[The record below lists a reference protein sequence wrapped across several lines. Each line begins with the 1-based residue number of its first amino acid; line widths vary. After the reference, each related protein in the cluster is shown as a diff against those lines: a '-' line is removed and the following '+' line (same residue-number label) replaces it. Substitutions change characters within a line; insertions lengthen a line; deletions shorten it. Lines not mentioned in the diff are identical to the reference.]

1 MFKKIT
7 HTDVITMRTNRAR
20 GISNTEVFSRI
31 KHQHDIPADHKLAIE
46 IDQIDSPDYR
56 VIKNKHTRLGYCL
69 DGSTAPVSY
78 TAAPAP
84 TTTLN
89 MQDFRARITTDEL
102 EQLQQ
107 ARANGSSNKPIFAAI
122 KARLDIDPSVKLK
135 VEIDETGDP
144 DYRVLKTKDG
154 EYVYAMHTTM
164 ASYAMSYDA
173 AQYVLPGITPAHMA
187 DQAGG
192 GQDDDVQ
199 GDGKGDGQDDGQDDP
214 SHRIRTLIGG
224 LLGGLVSSQ
233 DDEPTAGANTT
244 INIDQLVI
252 YELNVNQ

>member
-7 HTDVITMRTNRAR
+7 PFAAAFMRHNRDSAA
-20 GISNTEVFSRI
+20 SNTATFADI
-31 KHQHDIPADHKLAIE
+31 KQQYGIPADHKLAIE
-46 IDQIDSPDYR
+46 IDDANSPDYL

-69 DGSTAPVSY
+69 DGSMAPVSS

-84 TTTLN
+84 NTTLN

-154 EYVYAMHTTM
+154 EYVYALPTTM

-173 AQYVLPGITPAHMA
+173 AQYALPGITPAHMA

-192 GQDDDVQ
+192 GQDDDGQ
-199 GDGKGDGQDDGQDDP
+199 DDDGQDDGQDDH

-233 DDEPTAGANTT
+233 DDEPTAGANITV
-244 INIDQLVI
+244 NIDQLVI